1 MSKFTLRKIY
11 LYLFSLVGLSLI
23 IIGAVGLINL
33 GLQLTFFR
41 SALEYR
47 YGYAQPPYPYFLDGV
62 KFDERVEKIELTE
75 DQKRALEQWKVEYD
89 NYVSK
94 GKSLGYLPYISD
106 SFTRNIALL
115 IVGVPVYFYHWG
127 LIKKEH
133 NIDNN
138 QQ

>member
-11 LYLFSLVGLSLI
+11 LYLFSFVGLTLV

-33 GLQLTFFR
+33 GLQLAFFR

-47 YGYAQPPYPYFLDGV
+47 YGYVQPAYPYFLESV
-62 KFDERVEKIELTE
+62 KFDEAISKIELTE

-89 NYVSK
+89 NYVAK
-94 GKSLGYLPYISD
+94 GKKLGYLPYILD
-106 SFTRNIALL
+106 SFTRNIAFL
-115 IVGVPVYFYHWG
+115 IVGIPVYFYHWS

-133 NIDNN
+133 NINNN
-138 QQ
+138 Q